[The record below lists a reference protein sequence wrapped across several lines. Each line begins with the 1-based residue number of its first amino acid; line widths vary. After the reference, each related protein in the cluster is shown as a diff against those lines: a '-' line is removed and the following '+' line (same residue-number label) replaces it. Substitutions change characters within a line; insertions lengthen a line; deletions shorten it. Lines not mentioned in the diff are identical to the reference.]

1 MPSLSQ
7 LPELAWMGE
16 LKNRDDIDWQAIEE
30 AHEQWQEHEEG
41 VGGPGVTILAIAI
54 AAVMPGILG
63 ALGSFGTAIA
73 ESSISNAV
81 IISSCD

>member
-1 MPSLSQ
+1 MTTST
-7 LPELAWMGE
+7 G
-16 LKNRDDIDWQAIEE
+16 QAIEE

-73 ESSISNAV
+73 ESALATQLLSQAV
-81 IISSCD
+81 TNFICQWW